1 MATWKELADRMARL
15 SFLTSKSA
23 ELKLQEIERYRT
35 PLNEWVH
42 WHFFPTCN
50 NFLEPPSSPPQYA
63 A

>member
-35 PLNEWVH
+35 PLNE
-42 WHFFPTCN
+42 
-50 NFLEPPSSPPQYA
+50 
-63 A
+63 